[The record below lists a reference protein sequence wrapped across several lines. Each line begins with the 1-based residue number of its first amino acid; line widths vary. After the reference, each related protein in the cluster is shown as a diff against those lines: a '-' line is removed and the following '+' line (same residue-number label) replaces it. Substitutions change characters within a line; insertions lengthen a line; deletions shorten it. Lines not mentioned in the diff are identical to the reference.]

1 MPHKRETNYDKAT
14 YFVIVLFAPPQL
26 LSVKCLRKD
35 QGQIQE
41 RVMATQEANL
51 IPADRADLLDTTTVM
66 NVATIGPKGEPQVN
80 PVWFDWDGQYI
91 RFSMTKEHHQK
102 FRNLTRDKRIA
113 VSILDPENM
122 YRYLE
127 VRGEVV
133 GIDEDRNL
141 EFANKLSKK
150 YLNLDK
156 FPYHQEG
163 DHRIV
168 VTIKP
173 EHTTTMPL
181 G

>member
-1 MPHKRETNYDKAT
+1 M
-14 YFVIVLFAPPQL
+14 
-26 LSVKCLRKD
+26 KCLWNGK
-35 QGQIQE
+35 GQSRE
-41 RVMATQEANL
+41 KAMATQDPNL
-51 IPADRADLLDTTTVM
+51 IPADRVDLLDATTVM

-91 RFSMTKEHHQK
+91 RFSQTTEDKQK
-102 FRNLTRDKRIA
+102 YRNLLREKRIA

-133 GIDEDRNL
+133 SIDEDTNL

-150 YLNLDK
+150 YLNFDK

-163 DHRIV
+163 DHRVV